1 MFLVKQ
7 IKVTDFSDEKTNL
20 KSIKTFICYKNSYGN
35 LEPHIFSKYIELN
48 FSSYALNTQKK
59 YAEEIKKFL
68 NFLSLNGKNDVS
80 KIVLKDGADYIS
92 YLGRKYNKGE
102 ISSNTLIYSE
112 RRIIH
117 FFDWLSQNKV
127 IKEPLNITKREL
139 NKNDSKIV
147 VYNTPFRRL
156 DLKVAA
162 PQKNQN
168 NAKNRLHDFGPD
180 RNKYITEFVNLVELY
195 EPEILPGVIL
205 QIFGGLRAGE
215 VSNIRFKDVKLSPSN
230 SNIPSR
236 VLIRDSWEEELNKD
250 IKISRENILD
260 IQVKEVRE
268 QLIIST
274 RKVFNVLEK
283 QIEKIKKKYRDYEN
297 RPLIFN
303 YKNGNSLSGQMYR
316 KRFNK
321 VRDIFLNGIRA
332 RDRVKYEFL
341 KQKKWSTHICRGI
354 YTNILHFDLK
364 LTVSEIRVLR
374 GDKSLKSLQDYLEEI
389 NATHRLNEVIEI
401 LDRKLVFEFG

>member
-7 IKVTDFSDEKTNL
+7 IKVTDFSDEKTNI

-68 NFLSLNGKNDVS
+68 NFLSLTGKNDVS

-127 IKEPLNITKREL
+127 IKEPINITKREL

-147 VYNTPFRRL
+147 IYNTPFRRL

-215 VSNIRFKDVKLSPSN
+215 VSNIRFKDIKLSPSN

-250 IKISRENILD
+250 IKMSRENILD

-303 YKNGNSLSGQMYR
+303 YKNGNSLSGQTYR

-389 NATHRLNEVIEI
+389 NATHRLKEVIEI